1 MFRNNTPQPT
11 ESLSM
16 RPFFTIWTGQA
27 FSLLGSTLVQFALVW
42 WLTRT
47 TGSATVLALATM
59 MAMLPQVIVSPLAGA
74 LVDRWNRRVVM
85 IVADG
90 LIALA
95 VAVLALLYVVE
106 GVQLWHIYVLMFLR
120 AVGGAFHWPA
130 MQASTSLMVPEKHLS
145 RVAGLNQ
152 ALQGLAAIVAPP
164 LGALLLDTLPMQAV
178 LAIDVLTAALAI
190 FPLFFVHVP
199 QPAHTAAVEGA
210 ARGSVMAD
218 LRQGLR
224 FLWGWPGM
232 LMVIGIAMMVN
243 LLLHPAMS
251 LQPLLVTDHFGGG
264 ALELAWLQSAFGL
277 GFVAGGITLSAWGG
291 FKRRAVTGVLALALG
306 GFGFALVGLAP
317 AYAFSLAVGAMF
329 FAGFMMVIVNGSV
342 FAMLQAAVPAAMQ
355 GRVFTVVLSGSG
367 IMAPLGLAIAGP
379 VADALGVRAWFL
391 AGGVVMVM
399 MGLGALFVP
408 AIMHIEDRA
417 LTTVDAGPAA
427 SLAEPVDRRAGALPA
442 TTP

>member
-1 MFRNNTPQPT
+1 
-11 ESLSM
+11 
-16 RPFFTIWTGQA
+16 
-27 FSLLGSTLVQFALVW
+27 
-42 WLTRT
+42 
-47 TGSATVLALATM
+47 
-59 MAMLPQVIVSPLAGA
+59 
-74 LVDRWNRRVVM
+74 
-85 IVADG
+85 
-90 LIALA
+90 
-95 VAVLALLYVVE
+95 
-106 GVQLWHIYVLMFLR
+106 
-120 AVGGAFHWPA
+120 
-130 MQASTSLMVPEKHLS
+130 
-145 RVAGLNQ
+145 
-152 ALQGLAAIVAPP
+152 
-164 LGALLLDTLPMQAV
+164 
-178 LAIDVLTAALAI
+178 
-190 FPLFFVHVP
+190 
-199 QPAHTAAVEGA
+199 
-210 ARGSVMAD
+210 
-218 LRQGLR
+218 
-224 FLWGWPGM
+224 
-232 LMVIGIAMMVN
+232 VIGIAMMVN

-342 FAMLQAAVPAAMQ
+342 FAMLQAVVPAAMQ